1 MRVVLLLVAFL
12 AFGCTAA
19 PVASS
24 SLTPLEQES
33 PYRDL
38 DTLKEGTILHVPTG
52 IEITQAQLLYFL
64 GNVRIVYIGET
75 HTNLTHHQVQLDIIK
90 SLEEHFPG
98 KIAVGM
104 EMFDQPSQPALDR
117 WSRGE
122 MDEKSFVKTWYEN
135 WDQDYKYY
143 KDILHFIREKR
154 IPLRALNVSDEQV
167 HELTQKGLEGLASAV
182 REGLPEL
189 DSKDPYHRQSMEAIW
204 GGHAHGKKGFD
215 RFYQTMLLWDET
227 MAQNIVHYLSSPEG
241 QGKKIIVLAGGFHVG
256 YGFGIPRRAFRRLPE
271 PYAIVMPHTSTIPKG
286 RECLL
291 MDVTPPKLPL
301 YLADFV
307 WSVGYED
314 LKEKEVRL
322 GIVIEKAERG
332 VAVKS
337 VAPNSVAAK
346 AGVLVGDV
354 IASFGDEPTTD
365 PFDLTYLVKQ
375 KQPGDRSTLKILR
388 GNQALEFEV
397 LFK

>member
-1 MRVVLLLVAFL
+1 MRAVLLLVAFL
-12 AFGCTAA
+12 AFGCTA

-24 SLTPLEQES
+24 SLTSLEQES

-52 IEITQAQLLYFL
+52 IEITQAQLLDFL

-75 HTNLTHHQVQLDIIK
+75 HTNLTHHRVQLDIIK

-135 WDQDYKYY
+135 WDQDYGYY
-143 KDILHFIREKR
+143 EDILHFIREKR
-154 IPLRALNVSDEQV
+154 IPLRALNVPDEQL

-271 PYAIVMPHTSTIPKG
+271 PYAIVMPHTSAIPKG
-286 RECLL
+286 REYLL

-314 LKEKEVRL
+314 LKEK
-322 GIVIEKAERG
+322 
-332 VAVKS
+332 
-337 VAPNSVAAK
+337 
-346 AGVLVGDV
+346 
-354 IASFGDEPTTD
+354 
-365 PFDLTYLVKQ
+365 
-375 KQPGDRSTLKILR
+375 
-388 GNQALEFEV
+388 
-397 LFK
+397 